1 MAVAVVVDREDALA
15 RLKSVCGDA
24 LLTDENAR
32 ALAAQDVYRA
42 GKLPL
47 AVLRPRDI
55 EMLSKAVAAATEAG
69 LAIFPRGGGM
79 SYTDAYL
86 PDRSDSLIVDMS
98 AMNRVLSISDV
109 DMVATV
115 EAGCSWAELD
125 AALRPLGLRSV
136 FWGPM
141 SGRKATVGGS
151 MSQGAV
157 TYGSGRYGTSASAA
171 LGFAVVLAD
180 GRIVRTGS
188 GDRDG
193 AADFFRPYGPDLTG
207 LFTADAGALG
217 LKAHVTLQL
226 EKRPAA
232 GDGLAFA
239 FADFEAT
246 MEACR
251 AVAQAGLATETF
263 GAEMELV
270 RATAGTQG
278 LQQDLRMALAVAL
291 SSRNPLVGLSRL
303 TKIAL
308 AGKRFLDRAG
318 GININFMVEGKD
330 ARRVRET
337 LSDLRDCVAPF
348 NGVEIANSYVT
359 ITRAN
364 PFPEPMV
371 LGPAGMRLLPMHGIV
386 PYTRAA
392 ALYADLLQVREKHR
406 ERLAR
411 EEVQIW
417 FVYATFGNSAFLIEP
432 LIYWKDSWPALHKS
446 VLPSSILSAMKESA
460 DNPRGRDYVE
470 ALRIELVDTMHK
482 HGASHMQIGRAYPYL
497 RGRGE
502 SASLVRALKRE
513 LDPRGLI
520 NPGAL
525 GL

>member
-1 MAVAVVVDREDALA
+1 MAVAVSVHREDALA
-15 RLKSVCGDA
+15 RLRAVCGDQ
-24 LLTDENAR
+24 LITDEAAR
-32 ALAAQDVYRA
+32 RFASQDVYRA
-42 GKLPL
+42 GQLPL
-47 AVLRPRDI
+47 AVFRPLDI
-55 EMLSKAVAAATEAG
+55 DSLARGIAAATEAG

-86 PDRSDSLIVDMS
+86 PDRGDSIVVDMG
-98 AMNRVLSISDV
+98 AMNRVLSVSAV
-109 DMVATV
+109 DLTATV
-115 EAGCSWAELD
+115 EAGCTWADLD
-125 AALRPLGLRSV
+125 AALMPMGLRSV

-171 LGFAVVLAD
+171 LGFAVVLAH
-180 GRIVRTGS
+180 GKILRTGS
-188 GDRDG
+188 GDREG
-193 AADFFRPYGPDLTG
+193 AVDFFRPYGPDLTG
-207 LFTADAGALG
+207 LFTADSGALG
-217 LKAHVTLQL
+217 IKAHVTLQL

-239 FADFEAT
+239 FADFDAT

-270 RATAGTQG
+270 RTTAGTQG
-278 LQQDLRMALAVAL
+278 LQQDLRMALAVAF

-303 TKIAL
+303 AKIGL
-308 AGKRFLDRAG
+308 AGKRFLDRVG
-318 GININFMVEGKD
+318 GININFLVEAKD
-330 ARRVRET
+330 DKRLRET
-337 LSDLRDCVAPF
+337 LAELRDCVAPYE
-348 NGVEIANSYVT
+348 GVEIANSFVT
-359 ITRAN
+359 ITRAT

-371 LGPAGMRLLPMHGIV
+371 LGPEGRRLLPMHGIV
-386 PYTRAA
+386 PYSRSAA
-392 ALYADLLQVREKHR
+392 MHADLLALRERHREKLLQH
-406 ERLAR
+406 EAQL
-411 EEVQIW
+411 W
-417 FVYATFGNSAFLIEP
+417 FVYATLGASAILIEP
-432 LIYWKDSWPALHKS
+432 LIYWKDSWLELHKAT
-446 VLPSSILSAMKESA
+446 LPAGILSAMKESPENTRA
-460 DNPRGRDYVE
+460 RDYVE
-470 ALRIELVDTMHK
+470 ALRIEIVDTMQA